1 MHHGEEQ
8 IVALKSEAYNIK
20 HAHTGIPRIERLNR
34 QTRDFH
40 GDGRIGL
47 LFEGEFHTL
56 AKEGDGGPSW
66 NILILSKH
74 KLAKTNLKISCAG
87 ATLTHSR
94 GDGRKHHQGEE
105 FTHFGEGDRV
115 VACVRLGKQW
125 MRVYLIPDIQCSAIK
140 MQWIL

>member
-1 MHHGEEQ
+1 MLQLFAGENQPRTKEYIAQVRMHHGEEQ

-56 AKEGDGGPSW
+56 AKEGDGGPS
-66 NILILSKH
+66 
-74 KLAKTNLKISCAG
+74 
-87 ATLTHSR
+87 
-94 GDGRKHHQGEE
+94 
-105 FTHFGEGDRV
+105 
-115 VACVRLGKQW
+115 
-125 MRVYLIPDIQCSAIK
+125 
-140 MQWIL
+140 